1 MIVTTFLANLHYLP
15 EYMLPHPGLARI
27 NRILLFTILISVV
40 LYFGRQFFILICFS
54 GLLAM
59 LMTPLSNKIE
69 SYGFSRVISSL
80 VSVLIIVA
88 LFTGV
93 IFLLSAQIGNIGKEL
108 PLVMLRYEEIKL
120 DIQTWIND
128 SLGISSQQLRVHASD
143 AFNNAGSFLSNMV
156 KGTINFIGSL
166 FLVLVFIF
174 LFLMQRTKYES
185 FVVMLYKEEKR
196 ERAKEMI
203 DKISG
208 VAQQYLTGRLIAA
221 MIMGVLFLIGFLIV
235 GLKNAVVLSLIVA
248 IMTIIPY
255 VGALI
260 GGLVP
265 LFISVID
272 GSLNQSVWVVIIVL
286 LVNLIDHYFIEPYV
300 VGGSVNISPFFTIFV
315 LILGGLVWGIAG
327 IILFLP
333 LSGILKIVLEN
344 VAGLQPYASLI
355 GDQRDTSHPKNVW
368 SQLKGSFTRRKRK
381 G

>member
-1 MIVTTFLANLHYLP
+1 
-15 EYMLPHPGLARI
+15 MLPHPGLARI

-40 LYFGRQFFILICFS
+40 LYFGRQFFTLICFA

-59 LMTPLSNKIE
+59 LMTPLSNKLE
-69 SYGFSRVISSL
+69 SHGFSRVISSL

-88 LFTGV
+88 LFSGV
-93 IFLLSAQIGNIGKEL
+93 ILLLSAQIGNIGKEL

-128 SLGISSQQLRVHASD
+128 SLGISSNQLRVHASD

-156 KGTINFIGSL
+156 KGTITFIGSL

-174 LFLMQRTKYES
+174 LFLMQRNKYES

-196 ERAKEMI
+196 DRAKEMI

-208 VAQQYLTGRLIAA
+208 VAQQYLTGRLVAA
-221 MIMGVLFLIGFLIV
+221 LIMGALFLIGFLII

-265 LFISVID
+265 LFISFID
-272 GSLNQSVWVVIIVL
+272 GSLNQSVWVIIIVL
-286 LVNLIDHYFIEPYV
+286 LINLIDHYFIEPYV

-333 LSGILKIVLEN
+333 LSGIIKIIFEN

-355 GDQRDTSHPKNVW
+355 GDQRDSSHPKNVW
-368 SQLKGSFTRRKRK
+368 AQLKGIFSRKK
-381 G
+381 EKE